1 MDDGTARR
9 VEWVRLSRSSSHYL
23 LRHSRDRGP
32 ATGAGRTPS
41 EGDRVV
47 WRDAASGREIV
58 RTPVLDAG
66 HNGSIVT
73 PGFGGRFYYM
83 ALDQGTVIELTPVQK
98 KS

>member
-1 MDDGTARR
+1 MTGP
-9 VEWVRLSRSSSHYL
+9 ELSYSLEPFPGSQL
-23 LRHSRDRGP
+23 IGNDF
-32 ATGAGRTPS
+32 TPS

-47 WRDAASGREIV
+47 WRDAASGWEIV
-58 RTPVLDAG
+58 RTPVLDVG